1 LVSLIIICNEMIREE
16 SDIVYTH
23 ASWA

>member
-1 LVSLIIICNEMIREE
+1 MIKEE